1 MTPPRSLPTPLQL
14 YPLAGIGELSPADN
28 LAVVLLAALRSG
40 GHVLDDGDVLVVAQK
55 AVSKAE
61 GRYVDL
67 ATVEPS
73 PEALAQAAAT
83 GKDPRLVELVL
94 RESTAVLR
102 ARKNVLVVRHRLG
115 LVMAQAGI
123 DRSNVPQDAGGSAA
137 ERVLLLPEDPD
148 ASARRLRAALRAAT
162 GADVAVIICDSF
174 GRPWRLGTTNVAI
187 GCDGTAALWDRR
199 GEPDREGRRLEV
211 TMVACADALA
221 GAAGLVM
228 GEGAE
233 GVPAVLV
240 RGYRCPAPPSPASAL
255 IRPLEEDMFR

>member
-1 MTPPRSLPTPLQL
+1 MPPPVPLQL
-14 YPLAGIGELSPADN
+14 YPLAGLGEVSPGTD
-28 LAVVLLAALRSG
+28 LAALLLG
-40 GHVLDDGDVLVVAQK
+40 ALQAAGHVLDDGDVLVVAQK
-55 AVSKAE
+55 IVSKAE

-67 ATVEPS
+67 ATVVPS
-73 PEALAQAAAT
+73 PEALVQAAAT

-102 ARKNVLVVRHRLG
+102 ARTNVLIVRHRLG

-123 DRSNVPQDAGGSAA
+123 DRSNVPRDGAGA
-137 ERVLLLPEDPD
+137 ERVLLLPQDPD
-148 ASARRLRAALRAAT
+148 ASARGLRTALRAAT

-228 GEGAE
+228 GEGME

-240 RGYRCPAPPSPASAL
+240 RGYRCPAPASPASAL